1 MSILSILYTDV
12 RPFHYDTIPYHDS
25 NLHEEI
31 GTADGEIYE
40 LPTEL

>member
-1 MSILSILYTDV
+1 MSIVFILYIDV
-12 RPFHYDTIPYHDS
+12 RPFRCDTIPYHDS

-31 GTADGEIYE
+31 GAADGEIYE